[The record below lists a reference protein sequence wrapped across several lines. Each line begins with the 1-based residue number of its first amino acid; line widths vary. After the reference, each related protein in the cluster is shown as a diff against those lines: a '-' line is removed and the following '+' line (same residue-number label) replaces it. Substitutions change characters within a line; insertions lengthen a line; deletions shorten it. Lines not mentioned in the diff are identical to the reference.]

1 MRADAVKPEWMN
13 SYQPMYGRIE
23 AMHLVPVE
31 RRTRRI
37 LEEER
42 VCKAIDAV
50 GEPANVTAW
59 ANRFAQLGDPS
70 RLALLLSIA
79 HAGPISVTDLAVAT
93 DMNDT
98 TVSQALRLLRAS
110 GTVVARRDGRI
121 IRYELADDQIARLLK
136 HVNPIQVVSSR
147 AIT

>member
-1 MRADAVKPEWMN
+1 
-13 SYQPMYGRIE
+13 
-23 AMHLVPVE
+23 MHLVPVE

-50 GEPANVTAW
+50 GEPANVAAW
-59 ANRFAQLGDPS
+59 ASRFAQLGDPS

-79 HAGPISVTDLAVAT
+79 QAGPISVTDLAVAT

-121 IRYELADDQIARLLK
+121 IRYELVDEQIARLLK
-136 HVNPIQVVSSR
+136 HVNRTQVPRHR
-147 AIT
+147 AIP

>member
-1 MRADAVKPEWMN
+1 
-13 SYQPMYGRIE
+13 
-23 AMHLVPVE
+23 MHLVPVD
-31 RRTRRI
+31 RRSRRI

-50 GEPANVTAW
+50 GEPDNLAAW
-59 ANRFAQLGDPS
+59 AVRFAQLGDPS

-79 HAGPISVTDLAVAT
+79 RAGPISVTDLAVAT

-121 IRYELADDQIARLLK
+121 IRYELVDDQIAQLLK
-136 HVNPIQVVSSR
+136 HVNQASARGRRVAP
-147 AIT
+147 